1 MKNKLKIL
9 LFVSTLLVFST
20 AFSKTF
26 LFEISNNTDKLYILG
41 SIHVGNESMY
51 PLNKHLI
58 SAFKNSDCLAV
69 EVDATNPENS
79 AKMRNLIRE
88 TGMITNNKTVKDIIS
103 PKLYGE
109 LQNEFEKLGLPES
122 NFLYTKPW
130 LTAISLLNMK
140 VMQLGYKS
148 EFGIDL
154 FFINEAK
161 KTEKPIKE
169 LESVE
174 YQIKMLA
181 NLPKKLQCKLL
192 ESALDRTTNY
202 DKLLKDTI
210 TYWKTGNTKA
220 FEKMYFEEIYK
231 ADRYKDLVEIIFYK
245 RNKHMA
251 EKINNFLKQKEKCFV
266 IIGAGHLL
274 GKKGIL
280 NLLKLKGYKV
290 KQL

>member
-1 MKNKLKIL
+1 MKNKLKLL
-9 LFVSTLLVFST
+9 LFVSALFVFNT
-20 AFSKTF
+20 VFSKTF
-26 LFEISNNTDKLYILG
+26 LFEVSKNTDKLYILG

-51 PLNKHLI
+51 PLNKNLMN
-58 SAFKNSDCLAV
+58 AFNNSDFLVV
-69 EVDATNPENS
+69 EVNATNPENS

-88 TGMITNNKTVKDIIS
+88 TGMLKDNKTVKDIIS

-154 FFINEAK
+154 YFINEAK

-169 LESVE
+169 LESIE

-181 NLPKKLQCKLL
+181 NLPNKLQCKLL

-210 TYWKTGNTKA
+210 NYWKTGNTKS

-231 ADRYKDLVEIIFYK
+231 ADKYKDLVNIIFFK
-245 RNKHMA
+245 RNKEMA
-251 EKINNFLKQKEKCFV
+251 TKIDEFLKQKEKCFI
-266 IIGAGHLL
+266 IIGAGHLI
-274 GKKGIL
+274 GKKGVL
-280 NLLKLKGYKV
+280 NLLKQKGYKV